1 MKRILAIFLAMIMIC
16 VSLSGCLTEDK
27 GGEGTNPPTVS
38 TDKPSDTTAKP
49 SGTVTRPDGTEI
61 PVVTLPMPEDTGAD
75 EPAIDFEGHADA
87 DNDKICDDCGI
98 SVVTT
103 FDFYAINDLHGKLAD
118 TSTQPGVDEL
128 TTFLKNAQKTDDN
141 AIFLSSGDM
150 WQGASESNLTRG
162 LIITDWMNA
171 VGFVSMTLGNH
182 EFDWGAEYIEENA
195 KLANF
200 PLLAI
205 NIYEKTTGNRAD
217 YCEPSVLVECRG
229 LQVGIIGAIGDC
241 YSSISGDK
249 VGDVYF
255 KTGSELTALVKA
267 ESERL
272 RAAGADLIIYSL
284 HDGHGQSSSGESFI
298 SNGMLASYYDVS
310 LSDGYVDLVFE
321 GHSHAGYV
329 MYDSKNV
336 YHLQNSG
343 DNGGIS
349 HAEIELNF
357 ANGSHTVTL
366 AEHVRTSRYESLEG
380 DPIVA
385 ELLEKY
391 KDELAKAD
399 EVLGQNDFVRDGDTL
414 LELSAQLYF
423 EAGFERWGD
432 KYDIVLGGGFMSVR
446 SPYDLHAGTVTYADL
461 QSLLP
466 FDNQLV
472 LCSVKGRDL
481 VSKFLETSNDRYY
494 IYCGSYGESIRNN
507 INYNDTYYIV
517 TDTYSST
524 YAPNNLTE
532 IERYDDGIYARDL
545 LAEYIKA
552 GNLTSGPKGLTSI
565 SEILSIGWAL
575 APGGETAESYRVRAE
590 IVEVYNTTYGNLI
603 IKDEQG
609 NTLTVYGTWGAD
621 GTRYDKMADPP
632 QVGDTVT
639 LEAPIKHYVNA
650 STGEDFVE
658 LFQSILIEG

>member
-1 MKRILAIFLAMIMIC
+1 MKRILAIFMAMIMVC
-16 VSLSGCLTEDK
+16 TVFAGCLNEDK
-27 GGEGTNPPTVS
+27 GGEGTSAPTV
-38 TDKPSDTTAKP
+38 TTGKP
-49 SGTVTRPDGTEI
+49 TVTTGKPDGTEDTEI
-61 PVVTLPMPEDTGAD
+61 PVVTLPVPEDTTK
-75 EPAIDFEGHADA
+75 PAIDFEGHTDE
-87 DNDKICDDCGI
+87 DNDKKCDDCGI

-103 FDFYAINDLHGKLAD
+103 FDFYAVNDLHGKLAD

-128 TTFLKNAQKTDDN
+128 TTFLKNAGKTDDN

-150 WQGASESNLTRG
+150 WQGASESNLTHG

-182 EFDWGAEYIEENA
+182 EFDWGEEYIIENA
-195 KLANF
+195 NLANF
-200 PLLAI
+200 PFLAI
-205 NIYEKTTGNRAD
+205 NIYEKSTNQRAD

-249 VGDVYF
+249 VGDFYF

-272 RAAGADLIIYSL
+272 RAAGADLVVYSI
-284 HDGHGQSSSGESFI
+284 HDGYGRSSSGESFI
-298 SNGMLASYYDVS
+298 SDGMLASYYDVA

-357 ANGSHTVTL
+357 ANGEYTVTV
-366 AEHVRTSRYESLEG
+366 AEHVQTYKYENLEG
-380 DPIVA
+380 DPIVS

-391 KDELAKAD
+391 KDELEKAD
-399 EVLGQNDFVRDGDTL
+399 EILGQNDFVRDGDTIRQI
-414 LELSAQLYF
+414 SAQLYF
-423 EAGFERWGD
+423 EAGFERWGEE
-432 KYDIVLGGGFMSVR
+432 YDIVLGGGFMSVR
-446 SPYDLHAGTVTYADL
+446 APYSLHAGTVTYSDL

-481 VSKFLETSNDRYY
+481 VNKFLETDNSNYF
-494 IYCGSYGESIRNN
+494 IHCGSYGESVRDN
-507 INYNDTYYIV
+507 INYNGTYYIV

-532 IERYDDGIYARDL
+532 IERYDEGVYARDL

-552 GNLTSGPKGLTSI
+552 GNFTSGPKGLTGI
-565 SEILSIGWAL
+565 SEILTIGAAL
-575 APGGETAESYRVRAE
+575 SAGGETAETYRVRGE

-603 IKDEQG
+603 IRDEQG

-621 GTRYDKMADPP
+621 GTRYDKMSDPP
-632 QVGDTVT
+632 KVGDTVT
-639 LEAPIKHYVNA
+639 LEAPIKRYVNTG
-650 STGEDFVE
+650 TGEDFVE
-658 LFQSILIEG
+658 LFQATLIEK